1 MMGRLDSS
9 QDRFFYDFSL
19 DDVVP
24 PDHLVRRIDAVL
36 DFDWL
41 RTELRPYYSPY
52 WSPFQCISIRYPIS
66 LSILKEIGYYLVN
79 YL

>member
-1 MMGRLDSS
+1 MTGRFDSS
-9 QDRFFYDFSL
+9 QDRLFYDFSL

-24 PDHLVRRIDAVL
+24 LDQPVRRIDAVL

-52 WSPFQCISIRYPIS
+52 WSPFQCIS
-66 LSILKEIGYYLVN
+66 
-79 YL
+79 

>member
-1 MMGRLDSS
+1 MRTFFPFSEDVQEDGTMTDRFDSS

-41 RTELRPYYSPY
+41 RIELRPYYSPY
-52 WSPFQCISIRYPIS
+52 WSPFQCIS
-66 LSILKEIGYYLVN
+66 
-79 YL
+79 